1 MDAYVEKRPPQGSFG
16 HLFEALVCSRES
28 PGQMAAPHC
37 QETYEILYGLDGS
50 CLLHLGAQAHAMHAG
65 DMALF
70 DPMEPHMVDC
80 VAPRCEYIV
89 LKFGRELL
97 CPADHSMDEARLFMR
112 YENCPAAHR
121 KVFPAAEM
129 DPEAPRLI
137 RRMLEE
143 SRKRPFG
150 YELGIRADM
159 ARLFLWI
166 MRHSPVPALSREE
179 VGAEDDRVMRRALE
193 YIGERFLFDIS
204 LAEVADYCGMGY
216 TAFSRLF
223 TRSMQVSFPDYVQRR
238 RLEHADI
245 LLATTDKRVTEVAME
260 AGFSSVSYF
269 IYCFRKLRG
278 VTPARFRR
286 DFASPPGAAG

>member
-1 MDAYVEKRPPQGSFG
+1 MGDDVRLYSKRIDSTLRGNLGGETDAMLDCLGKDFIAVSAPCFPSSGRT
-16 HLFEALVCSRES
+16 LV
-28 PGQMAAPHC
+28 GG
-37 QETYEILYGLDGS
+37 Y
-50 CLLHLGAQAHAMHAG
+50 LLVDDLPLHKTNIAI
-65 DMALF
+65 
-70 DPMEPHMVDC
+70 DPKTPV
-80 VAPRCEYIV
+80 
-89 LKFGRELL
+89 KT
-97 CPADHSMDEARLFMR
+97 S
-112 YENCPAAHR
+112 
-121 KVFPAAEM
+121 
-129 DPEAPRLI
+129 
-137 RRMLEE
+137 
-143 SRKRPFG
+143 
-150 YELGIRADM
+150 DM

-179 VGAEDDRVMRRALE
+179 VGAEDDRVRRRALE

-278 VTPARFRR
+278 VTPTRFRR
-286 DFASPPGAAG
+286 DFASPAGQAGTALKN